1 MRVEEPLTRW
11 PERTILHEKKQ
22 LDSPKQK
29 RLEATN
35 MTKLRKLTALLLAG
49 ALTLLLLTACSGG
62 GGSSGPEAQAEAKVM
77 RAINNGR
84 ATALANDEG
93 MRTVA
98 NARLDALELE
108 LNGAALGYKFSNK
121 ADVKWDADNQNAT
134 LTLVAKYDYNDT
146 TLQKIIDQIKGSN
159 QDQALDFALKGNY
172 TKAGVVARIIRGQT
186 YVAISLRVGRNL

>member
-1 MRVEEPLTRW
+1 
-11 PERTILHEKKQ
+11 
-22 LDSPKQK
+22 
-29 RLEATN
+29 

-77 RAINNGR
+77 EAINKGRAANGR
-84 ATALANDEG
+84 AVALANDPD
-93 MRTVA
+93 MQKVA
-98 NARLDALELE
+98 NTYLDALEFE

-121 ADVKWDADNQNAT
+121 ADAKWDADNQNAT

-146 TLQKIIDQIKGSN
+146 TLQKIIDQIKGN
-159 QDQALDFALKGNY
+159 DQNKALNFALNGNY

>member
-1 MRVEEPLTRW
+1 
-11 PERTILHEKKQ
+11 
-22 LDSPKQK
+22 
-29 RLEATN
+29 

-62 GGSSGPEAQAEAKVM
+62 GGGSSGPEAQAEANVM
-77 RAINNGR
+77 QAINSGR
-84 ATALANDEG
+84 SGRTTALANDEG

-108 LNGAALGYKFSNK
+108 LKGDALGYKSFNK
-121 ADVKWDADNQNAT
+121 VDVKWDGDNKNAT

-146 TLQKIIDQIKGSN
+146 TLQKIIDQIKGN
-159 QDQALDFALKGNY
+159 DQDQALDFALNGNY
-172 TKAGVVARIIRGQT
+172 TKAGVVARTIRGQT